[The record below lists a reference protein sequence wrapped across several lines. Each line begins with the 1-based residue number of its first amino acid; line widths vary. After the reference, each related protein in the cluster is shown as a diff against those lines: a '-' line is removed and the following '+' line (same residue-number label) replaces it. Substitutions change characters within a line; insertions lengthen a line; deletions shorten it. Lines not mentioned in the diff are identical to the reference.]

1 MDDHPE
7 YPIVDPG
14 HEGDGKQ
21 KSTSESLIEIVAIIA
36 VALGLA
42 LGIQAFVV
50 KPYKIPSE
58 SMVPTLEI
66 GQRVLVNR
74 IEGRFGT
81 PARGDILVFNPPAGA
96 GSSSCGIEPG
106 QEYLP
111 GHTYQANEFDPEAPR
126 MACPRGTAG
135 KLPEAFIKRVIGMP
149 GDRLKVVKGNAY
161 INGKRLN
168 EPYLNPKNRCDQG
181 RTFTSACTYSIE
193 ITIPPDTYFM
203 MGDNRNASADSR
215 IWGPVPKDSIIG
227 KAFFTYWPLDRV
239 GLL

>member
-1 MDDHPE
+1 MSDRT
-7 YPIVDPG
+7 DPG
-14 HEGDGKQ
+14 IDGPDMQ
-21 KSTSESLIEIVAIIA
+21 PDEEKSGSESFIELIAIVA

-74 IEGRFGT
+74 VEGRFGT
-81 PARGDILVFNPPAGA
+81 PSRGDVVVFNPPLGA
-96 GSSSCGIEPG
+96 EESECGVKNGE
-106 QEYLP
+106 EYLP
-111 GHTYQANEFDPEAPR
+111 GLVYRAGGNDLFAAK
-126 MACPRGTAG
+126 MACPKGTPG
-135 KLPEAFIKRVIGMP
+135 KYSEAFIKRVIALP
-149 GDRLKVVKGNAY
+149 GEQLKIDRGNAY
-161 INGKRLN
+161 INGKQLD
-168 EPYLNPKNRCDQG
+168 EPYINPEDSCEARGSFSSD
-181 RTFTSACTYSIE
+181 CTYSLE

-215 IWGPVPKDSIIG
+215 IWGPVPKENLIG
-227 KAFFTYWPLDRV
+227 KAFMTYWPPKRI

>member
-1 MDDHPE
+1 MNDGTDLGINSPDEHPAE
-7 YPIVDPG
+7 D
-14 HEGDGKQ
+14 E
-21 KSTSESLIEIVAIIA
+21 KSSSESFIELIAIVA

-81 PARGDILVFNPPAGA
+81 PSRGDVVVFNPPLGA
-96 GSSSCGIEPG
+96 EELSCGVKSGE
-106 QEYLP
+106 EYLP
-111 GHTYQANEFDPEAPR
+111 GLVYRSGGNDLFAPK
-126 MACPRGTAG
+126 MACPKGTPG
-135 KLPEAFIKRVIGMP
+135 KYSEAFIKRVIGMP
-149 GDRLKVVKGNAY
+149 GDRLKIDKGNAY
-161 INGKRLN
+161 INGRQLV
-168 EPYLNPKNRCDQG
+168 EPYINPEDSCEARGSFSSD
-181 RTFTSACTYSIE
+181 CTYSLE
-193 ITIPPDTYFM
+193 ITIPPDSYFM

-215 IWGPVPKDSIIG
+215 IWGPVPKENLIG
-227 KAFFTYWPLDRV
+227 KAFMTYWPPKRI

>member
-1 MDDHPE
+1 MSERTDQSTDE
-7 YPIVDPG
+7 N
-14 HEGDGKQ
+14 E
-21 KSTSESLIEIVAIIA
+21 KSGSESLIELVMIVA

-42 LGIQAFVV
+42 LGIQAFIV

-81 PARGDILVFNPPAGA
+81 PSRGDVVVFNPPAGA
-96 GSSSCGIEPG
+96 EDSECGVKNG

-111 GHTYQANEFDPEAPR
+111 GLTYNAGTDDLFSPK
-126 MACPRGTAG
+126 MACPKGTAG
-135 KLPEAFIKRVIGMP
+135 KYSEAFIKRVIGLP
-149 GDRLKVVKGNAY
+149 GEKLKIVRGNAY
-161 INGKRLN
+161 INGKQLD
-168 EPYLNPKNRCDQG
+168 EPYINPEDSCEERGSFSSDC
-181 RTFTSACTYSIE
+181 TFSLE
-193 ITIPPDTYFM
+193 ITIPPDSYFM

-215 IWGPVPKDSIIG
+215 IWGPVPKDNLIG
-227 KAFFTYWPLDRV
+227 KAFMTYWPPKRI